1 MTKTASPPL
10 VLCFL
15 VILSFRSQC
24 VNAEDDLVFKPPNQ
38 DSTSILF
45 AESFLSSDALE
56 RFIPSK
62 ASKDGVDE
70 EIAKYDGRWE
80 VAAVEASSLPGD
92 LSLIM
97 KDRAKHH
104 AIAAN
109 LKKTFKPGSKP
120 LVFQYEVKF
129 QTENTCGGA
138 YVKLLS
144 KDPEGDFT
152 KFHDKTPYTIMFG
165 PDRCG
170 TQEKFHFILR
180 HVHPVNGAIE
190 EKHAKKPT
198 GFTNK
203 HFEVGKTRLYRLVLY
218 PDSSFEMSVDR
229 EVLSKGHLLSDMSPA
244 IIPEE
249 MIDDAAD
256 QKPEDWDDREKI
268 PDPDAVKPEDW
279 DESAPKQ
286 IVDPDAVKPEGWL
299 DGEEPTV
306 PDVMAERPA
315 DWDDEVRCSL
325 ITVGWVLEFD
335 SNSVFV

>member
-1 MTKTASPPL
+1 MTKTASPLFLLSILIGLLHWRGL
-10 VLCFL
+10 VTATEADF
-15 VILSFRSQC
+15 I
-24 VNAEDDLVFKPPNQ
+24 FKPPNQ
-38 DSTSILF
+38 DSPNILF

-62 ASKDGVDE
+62 ASKEGVDE

-80 VAAVEASSLPGD
+80 VAPVEASGLQGD

-104 AIAAN
+104 AIAAE
-109 LKKTFKPGSKP
+109 LTKPFKPGSKP

-129 QTENTCGGA
+129 QTENSCGGA

-144 KDPEGDFT
+144 KTPVDAEGDFT

-180 HVHPVNGAIE
+180 HVHPVTGGIE
-190 EKHAKKPT
+190 EKHAKKPS
-198 GFTNK
+198 GFSNK
-203 HFEVGKTRLYRLVLY
+203 HFEVGKTRLYRLVVH

-256 QKPEDWDDREKI
+256 VKPEDWDDREKI
-268 PDPDAVKPEDW
+268 PDPEAVKPEDW
-279 DESAPKQ
+279 DEAAPKQ
-286 IVDPDAVKPEGWL
+286 IEDPAAVKPEGWL

-315 DWDDEVRCSL
+315 DWDDEVRC
-325 ITVGWVLEFD
+325 D
-335 SNSVFV
+335 C

>member
-1 MTKTASPPL
+1 MTKTLSPPL
-10 VLCFL
+10 FL
-15 VILSFRSQC
+15 STLLLLLAGAGTTSAADGDF
-24 VNAEDDLVFKPPNQ
+24 AFKPPNQ
-38 DSTSILF
+38 DSTSIFF
-45 AESFLSSDALE
+45 AESFPSSDALE

-62 ASKDGVDE
+62 ASKEGVDE
-70 EIAKYDGRWE
+70 EIAKYDGRWD
-80 VAAVEASSLPGD
+80 VAPVDTSGLTGD

-97 KDRAKHH
+97 KDKAKHH
-104 AIAAN
+104 AIAAK
-109 LKKTFKPGSKP
+109 LKKTFRPASKP

-144 KDPEGDFT
+144 VDPDGDFT

-180 HVHPVNGAIE
+180 HVHPVTGTIE
-190 EKHAKKPT
+190 EKHAKKPS

-203 HFEVGKTRLYRLVLY
+203 HFEVGQTRLYRLVLY

-229 EVLSKGHLLSDMSPA
+229 QPLSKGHLLSDMTPPV
-244 IIPEE
+244 IPEE
-249 MIDDAAD
+249 LIDDAAEE
-256 QKPEDWDDREKI
+256 KPDDWDDREKI
-268 PDPDAVKPEDW
+268 PDPVAVKPEDW

-286 IVDPDAVKPEGWL
+286 IEDPAAVKPEGWL
-299 DGEEPTV
+299 DGEEPSV

-315 DWDDEVRCSL
+315 DWDDEV
-325 ITVGWVLEFD
+325 ITDYLSAD
-335 SNSVFV
+335 